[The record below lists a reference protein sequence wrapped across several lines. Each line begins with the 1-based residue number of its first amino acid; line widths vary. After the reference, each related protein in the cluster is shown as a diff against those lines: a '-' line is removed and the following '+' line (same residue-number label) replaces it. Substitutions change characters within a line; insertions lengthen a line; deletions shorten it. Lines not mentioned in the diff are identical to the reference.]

1 MTKQGTIDKLT
12 LKRLEL
18 DFMRIKLDKGLVQ
31 YADWREAF
39 DRYFSYQEC
48 ILYHDLLSF
57 DEVAKVEA
65 VELTLKGE

>member
-1 MTKQGTIDKLT
+1 MNKQGTIDKLT

-48 ILYHDLLSF
+48 ILYHDLMTF
-57 DEVAKVEA
+57 AEVGKVEA
-65 VELTLKGE
+65 IELILKGK